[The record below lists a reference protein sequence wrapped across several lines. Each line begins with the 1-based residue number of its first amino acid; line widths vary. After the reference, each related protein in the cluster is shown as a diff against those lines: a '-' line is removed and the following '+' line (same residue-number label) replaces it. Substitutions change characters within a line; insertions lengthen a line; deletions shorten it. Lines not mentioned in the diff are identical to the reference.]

1 MTLKVSFLKWILYK
15 PGLTRKALS
24 VGAEGLLLFGHET
37 SDLLV
42 AFKFSVSYSSISL
55 YVSMPDDN
63 VVEILFARKSPCSR
77 TRYVVL
83 FVNIRGLGNTLV
95 LVLSCSCPVT
105 LSCYLVL
112 PCLCTVLPL
121 KPTTFFFYHIHGI
134 ICSAPVHVQLEPVS
148 YWGSAGT

>member
-55 YVSMPDDN
+55 YVSVPDDN

-112 PCLCTVLPL
+112 LPCPALLMHHFATETYHFLLLPYPWHHL
-121 KPTTFFFYHIHGI
+121 LSPCARTT
-134 ICSAPVHVQLEPVS
+134 
-148 YWGSAGT
+148 